1 MLQQAEPDA
10 TVPLFSVIIPF
21 EYHRGQWERCLL
33 GWQSQTID
41 KSAYEI
47 VLVIPPDF
55 PERDE
60 LHKLATPATRLEFAE
75 ACHDI
80 GLCAMGAATA
90 RGKYLFFT
98 ESHCWPEPD
107 VLELCLRAFRD
118 HPDWAGFSCR
128 TVRICHNKLSEAEAD
143 MYQSD
148 IEFGMAEHPWRKV
161 LDQCFATRREA
172 YEACG
177 GLRPEFGHFAEWV
190 LAADYYAR
198 GYKIGYL
205 SEAQFHHYYVGA
217 LGELKTFTQDFV
229 QGEIRYLS
237 LGAYRPGSELLEVP
251 VEWSCRDN
259 LDAGMARGIVRTIA
273 ANLPADV
280 RSRQLRRSLD
290 AAWRWLPPA
299 IFGDGLARGGSAFTA
314 MVARLV
320 LIMTALAGSRESV
333 ARGMKTYIAALIRYQ
348 RLSCIHAARAG
359 APGNAVARSGGPV
372 STQSGFYPPERWND
386 RHFRWSE
393 TEAAV
398 RIEGHPGRNTVCI
411 ECIDV
416 REPLN
421 RIGLRLFLDHRGI
434 ANEAIAYG
442 ANKIEFQVDLPPSG
456 IGTLAWMCRPF
467 HAVADP
473 RRLGLPVA
481 HIEVNA

>member
-1 MLQQAEPDA
+1 MQQPEPVA
-10 TVPLFSVIIPF
+10 ILPLFSIVIPL
-21 EYHRGQWERCLL
+21 EYHRGQWERSWL

-41 KSAYEI
+41 KAAYEI

-60 LHKLATPATRLEFAE
+60 LHRLATSTTRLEFAE
-75 ACHDI
+75 DSHDI
-80 GLCAMGAATA
+80 GLCAIGAARA
-90 RGKYLFFT
+90 RGQYLFFT

-107 VLELCLRAFRD
+107 VLELCRQAFRD

-128 TVRICHNKLSEAEAD
+128 SVRICHNKLSEAEAD

-148 IEFGMAEHPWRKV
+148 IEFGMEEHPWRKV
-161 LDQCFATRREA
+161 LDQCFVTRREA
-172 YEACG
+172 YEECG

-205 SEAQFHHYYVGA
+205 NEAQFHHYYVGA
-217 LGELKTFTQDFV
+217 LGELKAFTLDFV
-229 QGEIRYLS
+229 QGEIRYFS
-237 LGAYRPGSELLEVP
+237 LGACRPGSELLEVP

-259 LDAGMARGIVRTIA
+259 LDAAMARDIVRTIA
-273 ANLPADV
+273 ANFLADV
-280 RSRQLRRSLD
+280 RLRQLRRGM
-290 AAWRWLPPA
+290 AAIWRWLPPA
-299 IFGDGLARGGSAFTA
+299 IFGDGLARGGSAITA
-314 MVARLV
+314 IYARLV
-320 LIMTALAGSRESV
+320 LIVVALAGSRESV
-333 ARGMKTYIAALIRYQ
+333 ARAMKTYIAALIRYQ
-348 RLSCIHAARAG
+348 RLSSIRAARAG
-359 APGNAVARSGGPV
+359 TAGYAATRSGGLI
-372 STQSGFYPPERWND
+372 STPSGFYPPERWND

-398 RIEGHPGRNTVCI
+398 RIEGRPGRNTVRI

-421 RIGLRLFLDHRGI
+421 RIDLRLFLDGRAI
-434 ANEAIAYG
+434 ANETIAYG
-442 ANKIEFQVDLPPSG
+442 ADKIEFPVDLPPSG

-467 HAVADP
+467 RAVADR

-481 HIEVNA
+481 RIEVNT